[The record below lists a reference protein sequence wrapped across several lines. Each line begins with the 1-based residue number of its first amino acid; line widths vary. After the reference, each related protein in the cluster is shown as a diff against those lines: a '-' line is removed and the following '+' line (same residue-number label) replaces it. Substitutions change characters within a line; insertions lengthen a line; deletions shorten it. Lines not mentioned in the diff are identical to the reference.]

1 MKNVIM
7 DVLNL
12 YVGDSVMLYLGQMIP
27 KLKSR
32 VGKQGSSD
40 PSQSQSGSGASK
52 KKGKGRR

>member
-1 MKNVIM
+1 M

-12 YVGDSVMLYLGQMIP
+12 YIGDSVMLYLGQMIP
-27 KLKSR
+27 LLKSR

-40 PSQSQSGSGASK
+40 LGQSQSGSGASK

>member
-1 MKNVIM
+1 M

-12 YVGDSVMLYLGQMIP
+12 FVGDSVMLYLGQMIP

-32 VGKQGSSD
+32 VGKQGSAD
-40 PSQSQSGSGASK
+40 LGQSQSGSGASK